1 MSPLMYKLI
10 SLESSKEQ
18 ALVFLMPIYI
28 EIQKRG
34 TFVFFDDHD
43 CDLISKTQL

>member
-18 ALVFLMPIYI
+18 ALVFLMHIYI
-28 EIQKRG
+28 EIQKKGNLR
-34 TFVFFDDHD
+34 FFDDHD
-43 CDLISKTQL
+43 CDLMSKTHL